1 VTEHPSGSD
10 QAASIDVLDRRVRF
24 ANRAATLDFARRL
37 ALDLRQGDVVL
48 LDGDLGA
55 GKSEIARAMIRA
67 LAGEAVEVPSPTFT
81 LVQRYDTDYCPI
93 THADLYRIDDPAELD
108 ELGLGEAGDLG
119 VLIVEWP
126 CRAGEGYFPP
136 SALLITITDEGG
148 ERRTLQ
154 LTSPD
159 EGWRHRLAPLINPE

>member
-1 VTEHPSGSD
+1 MPGF
-10 QAASIDVLDRRVRF
+10 ARLYRF
-24 ANRAATLDFARRL
+24 PTKKATLDFARRL

-67 LAGEAVEVPSPTFT
+67 MVGEPIEVPSPTFT

-93 THADLYRIDDPAELD
+93 THADLYRIDDPDELT
-108 ELGLGEAGDLG
+108 ELGLEEAGDLG
-119 VLIVEWP
+119 VLLVEWP
-126 CRAGEGYFPP
+126 FRAGEGYFPP
-136 SALLITITDEGG
+136 SALLIKIEDLGG
-148 ERRTLQ
+148 ERRRLH

-159 EGWRHRLAPLINPE
+159 EGWRHRLNSLPSEFTASSE

>member
-1 VTEHPSGSD
+1 MPG
-10 QAASIDVLDRRVRF
+10 F
-24 ANRAATLDFARRL
+24 AQQHDFFTRDATLDFARRL

-67 LAGEAVEVPSPTFT
+67 MVGEAIEVPSPTFT

-93 THADLYRIDDPAELD
+93 THADLYRIDHPDELT
-108 ELGLGEAGDLG
+108 ELGLEEAGDLG
-119 VLIVEWP
+119 VLLVEWP
-126 CRAGEGYFPP
+126 FRAGEGYFPP
-136 SALLITITDEGG
+136 SALLIRIEDLGG
-148 ERRTLQ
+148 ERRRLH

-159 EGWRHRLAPLINPE
+159 EGWRHRLAKLINPE

>member
-1 VTEHPSGSD
+1 MPG
-10 QAASIDVLDRRVRF
+10 LDRWRHF
-24 ANRAATLDFARRL
+24 ASRAATLDFVRAL

-48 LDGDLGA
+48 LEGDLGA

-67 LAGEAVEVPSPTFT
+67 MVGAEIEVPSPTFT

-93 THADLYRIDDPAELD
+93 THADLYRIDDPEELV
-108 ELGLGEAGDLG
+108 ELGLDEAGDLG

-126 CRAGEGYFPP
+126 LRAGEGYFPP
-136 SALLITITDEGG
+136 SALLIRIEEEGG
-148 ERRTLQ
+148 ERRRLQ

-159 EGWRHRLAPLINPE
+159 EGWRHRLAPSLDPE

>member
-1 VTEHPSGSD
+1 MPG
-10 QAASIDVLDRRVRF
+10 LDRWLRF
-24 ANRAATLDFARRL
+24 ATRDATLDFARAL

-67 LAGEAVEVPSPTFT
+67 MVGEAIDVPSPTFT

-93 THADLYRIDDPAELD
+93 THADLYRIDDPEELV
-108 ELGLGEAGDLG
+108 ELGLDEAGDLG
-119 VLIVEWP
+119 ILIVEWP
-126 CRAGEGYFPP
+126 RRAGAGYFPP
-136 SALLITITDEGG
+136 SALSIRIEDEGG
-148 ERRTLQ
+148 ERRRLQ

-159 EGWRHRLAPLINPE
+159 EGWRHRLAPMIDPA